1 MIDIQITGLEDVK
14 KMLGTLGKQADFAA
28 SRALNTTAFK
38 INAEVKT
45 EMNQVF
51 QGGATPYTLRA
62 MKVEKS
68 TKQTLTAAVKLRT
81 DGPSGGTPYEQ
92 ALGHLF
98 TGGGREWKKME
109 GYLRKRGLMPS
120 GLMAVPGN
128 GATMDKRGNMS
139 RAELREMLGSL
150 SSSKPGMRTYRR
162 SGGGKQT
169 KAIGY
174 FVILP
179 GARSNLKPG
188 IYKRIET
195 GKSSTIVPMV
205 MFVRPGTYRRYIDLP
220 AIGTQ
225 TVQTTFAPEFYKE
238 LRYALETAK

>member
-38 INAEVKT
+38 INTDVKT
-45 EMNQVF
+45 EMNRVF
-51 QGGATPYTLRA
+51 AGGATPYTLRA

-68 TKQTLTAAVKLRT
+68 TKQTLTTSVKLRT

-92 ALGHLF
+92 ALRHLF
-98 TGGGREWKKME
+98 TGGGREWKKLE
-109 GYLRKRGLMPS
+109 GYLRKRGLMPA
-120 GLMAVPGN
+120 GQMAVPGH

-139 RAELREMLGSL
+139 RVELREMLGSL

-179 GARSNLKPG
+179 GVRSHLKPG

-195 GKSSTIVPMV
+195 GKSSAVVPMV
-205 MFVRPGTYRRYIDLP
+205 MFVRPGTYRQFIDLQR
-220 AIGTQ
+220 IGAQ
-225 TVQTTFAPEFYKE
+225 AVQATFAPEFYKE

>member
-1 MIDIQITGLEDVK
+1 MINIEITGIDDVK

-38 INAEVKT
+38 INAEVKA
-45 EMNQVF
+45 EMQTAF

-68 TKQTLTAAVKLRT
+68 TKQTLTTSVKLRT

-92 ALGHLF
+92 ALRHLF
-98 TGGGREWKKME
+98 TGGGRQWKKLE
-109 GYLRKRGLMPS
+109 GYLRKRGLMPA
-120 GLMAVPGN
+120 GQMAVPGR

-139 RAELREMLGSL
+139 RVELREMLGSL

-179 GARSNLKPG
+179 GVRSHLKLG

-195 GKSSTIVPMV
+195 GKSSAIVPMV

-225 TVQTTFAPEFYKE
+225 TVQTAFAPEFYKE

>member
-14 KMLGTLGKQADFAA
+14 KMLGSLGKQADFAA

-38 INAEVKT
+38 INAEVKA
-45 EMNQVF
+45 EMQDAF
-51 QGGATPYTLRA
+51 QGGATPYSLRA

-68 TKQTLTAAVKLRT
+68 SKQTLTSAVKLRT

-98 TGGGREWKKME
+98 TGGGREWKKLE
-109 GYLRKRGLMPS
+109 GYLRKRGLMPA
-120 GLMAVPGN
+120 GLMAVPGG
-128 GATMDKRGNMS
+128 GATMDKRGNMMRS
-139 RAELREMLGSL
+139 QLREMLGSL
-150 SSSKPGMRTYRR
+150 GSGKPGMRTYRR
-162 SGGGKQT
+162 SGNGKT
-169 KAIGY
+169 AKAIGY

-179 GARSNLKPG
+179 GARSHLKPG

-195 GKSSTIVPMV
+195 GKSSAIEPMV
-205 MFVRPGTYRRYIDLP
+205 MYVRPGTYRRYIDLQT
-220 AIGTQ
+220 IGTQ
-225 TVQTTFAPEFYKE
+225 TVQATFAPEFYKE

>member
-38 INAEVKT
+38 INTEVKT
-45 EMNQVF
+45 EMGRVF
-51 QGGATPYTLRA
+51 AGGATPYTLRA
-62 MKVEKS
+62 MRIEKS
-68 TKQTLTAAVKLRT
+68 TKQTLTTSVKLRT

-92 ALGHLF
+92 ALRHLF
-98 TGGGREWKKME
+98 TGGGRQWKKLE
-109 GYLRKRGLMPS
+109 GYLRKRGLMPA
-120 GLMAVPGN
+120 GQMAVPGR

-179 GARSNLKPG
+179 GVRSHLKPG

-195 GKSSTIVPMV
+195 GKSSAVVPMV
-205 MFVRPGTYRRYIDLP
+205 VFVRPGTYRQFIDLQRVGSK
-220 AIGTQ
+220 A
-225 TVQTTFAPEFYKE
+225 VQATFEPEFYRE
-238 LRYALETAK
+238 LRYALETSK